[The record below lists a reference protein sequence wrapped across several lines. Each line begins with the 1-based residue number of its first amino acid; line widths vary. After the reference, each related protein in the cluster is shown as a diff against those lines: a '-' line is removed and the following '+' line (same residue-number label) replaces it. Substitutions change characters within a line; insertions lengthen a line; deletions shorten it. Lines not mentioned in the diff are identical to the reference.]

1 MYPSDYFL
9 CQFKGKWIP
18 DVFNNISN
26 FSSYIFPE
34 HPVLT
39 LDSQQNIYA
48 FEGMDVFF
56 EAQVKAY
63 PYPWVSLSH
72 VLESNKSV
80 IQRTSNVSSRILMK
94 IPSITKANS
103 GDYVLYAENAVG
115 NDTVTVRVYVE
126 SKFILLICTR

>member
-1 MYPSDYFL
+1 MHPSVYFL

-34 HPVLT
+34 HPILT

-72 VLESNKSV
+72 VLESNK
-80 IQRTSNVSSRILMK
+80 R
-94 IPSITKANS
+94 
-103 GDYVLYAENAVG
+103 ENAVG
-115 NDTVTVRVYVE
+115 NDTVTVRLYVE
-126 SKFILLICTR
+126 GKFILLTCTH